1 MTKSTIPYCD
11 ITYDVTNDETNVLL
25 STGRKLVELEAAL
38 AEHKAAVHAA
48 LTQRQ
53 GYINGVLQQL
63 LPTI

>member
-1 MTKSTIPYCD
+1 MALSTIPFSD
-11 ITYDVTNDETNVLL
+11 ITYDVTNDETNALL
-25 STGRKLVELEAAL
+25 STGRKLVELEMAL

-53 GYINGVLQQL
+53 SNINGVLAQL